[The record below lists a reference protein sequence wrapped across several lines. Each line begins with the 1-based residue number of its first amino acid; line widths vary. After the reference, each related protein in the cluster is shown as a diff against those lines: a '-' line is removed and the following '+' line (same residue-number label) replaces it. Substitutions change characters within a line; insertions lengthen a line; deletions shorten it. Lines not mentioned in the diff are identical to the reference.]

1 MFGKRVT
8 ETVDPSDF
16 RAHDRRAVQGL
27 KVYVDKQ
34 QVEVLDYSDGGVR
47 VSSMN
52 PLPRVTVI
60 EIFRGDKLLRSVA
73 AVTAWSRGGQT
84 GYAFRPKLKLTT
96 VAPVSKDDYKEKQAD
111 QNTTGGMTGSA
122 LKNRLKL

>member
-1 MFGKRVT
+1 MFGKR
-8 ETVDPSDF
+8 EPEAIDPSDF

-34 QVEVLDYSDGGVR
+34 HVELLDYSDGGVR
-47 VSSMN
+47 VGSMN

-60 EIFRGDKLLRSVA
+60 EIFRGDTLVRSVA

-96 VAPVSKDDYKEKQAD
+96 ITPVSKDDYKEKPVD
-111 QNTTGGMTGSA
+111 KNTTGGMTGNA
-122 LKNRLKL
+122 LKDRLKL